1 MTEHDQHDRK
11 KIRRSAMVRTTPL
24 YSVHVD
30 AGALFTDVGGW
41 RMPLRY
47 ASYLAEHH
55 AVRRSAG
62 IFDLS
67 HMGEIKM
74 AGPGAATALDSALAE
89 RISDVELGRTLHT
102 TIVAEDGE
110 IIDDLTV
117 HHVGDQ
123 EYLVIPGAG
132 NRERVAAALTVR
144 GAHVDCEVVDIS
156 LTMTLIAVQGP
167 RAEEILAGVVESGA
181 GIPTALRPEEEGSPA
196 DDGDC
201 GPDVLCGPT
210 ILRRLRNDAAVRAT
224 AAGHAVLLARP
235 GDDCFELFCGA
246 EDVVD
251 LWTVITEHA
260 KTLCPGADDSGGEP
274 LPALTPCG
282 LAARDSLRWEAGVR
296 CTETR

>member
-11 KIRRSAMVRTTPL
+11 EVRRSAMVRTTPL
-24 YSVHVD
+24 HSVHVD

-47 ASYLAEHH
+47 APDLAEHH

-67 HMGEIKM
+67 HMGEIKVS
-74 AGPGAATALDSALAE
+74 GPDAATAL
-89 RISDVELGRTLHT
+89 GRALHT

-110 IIDDLTV
+110 VIDDLIV

-123 EYLVIPGAG
+123 EYLVIPSAG

-144 GAHVDCEVVDIS
+144 GADVSCEIVDIS

-196 DDGDC
+196 DDGGC

-224 AAGHAVLLARP
+224 AAGHAVLLART

-251 LWTVITEHA
+251 LWTVITEYA
-260 KTLCPGADDSGGEP
+260 KTLRPGAGDPGGE
-274 LPALTPCG
+274 
-282 LAARDSLRWEAGVR
+282 ARDSLRPEAGVH
-296 CTETR
+296 CTDTR

>member
-1 MTEHDQHDRK
+1 M
-11 KIRRSAMVRTTPL
+11 
-24 YSVHVD
+24 
-30 AGALFTDVGGW
+30 
-41 RMPLRY
+41 
-47 ASYLAEHH
+47 
-55 AVRRSAG
+55 
-62 IFDLS
+62 
-67 HMGEIKM
+67 
-74 AGPGAATALDSALAE
+74 
-89 RISDVELGRTLHT
+89 ELGRALHT

-110 IIDDLTV
+110 VIDDLIV

-123 EYLVIPGAG
+123 EYLVIPSAG

-144 GAHVDCEVVDIS
+144 GTDVSCEIVDIS

-167 RAEEILAGVVESGA
+167 RAEGILAGVVESGA

-196 DDGDC
+196 DDGGC

-224 AAGHAVLLARP
+224 AAGHAVLLART

-251 LWTVITEHA
+251 LWTVITEYA
-260 KTLCPGADDSGGEP
+260 KTLRPGAGDSGGEP

-282 LAARDSLRWEAGVR
+282 LAARDSLRPEAGVH
-296 CTETR
+296 CTDTR